1 MELFPAGLAQ
11 TLFPAI
17 LLGVLVTFIA
27 TETLGWTFTGLV
39 VPGYLAS
46 VALVSPRA
54 ALLMVIEALASLVV
68 ARLLSDGAAR
78 LGVGS
83 RFFGRERFF
92 LLLAVATLI
101 RLGIEHVLHR
111 AGMGTG
117 DLAAHSIGLVLVPLM
132 AHTLDKVGVARGLG
146 QLGALTLAP

>member
-1 MELFPAGLAQ
+1 MEIFPAGLAQ

-17 LLGVLVTFIA
+17 LLGVLVTLVA

-54 ALLMVIEALASLVV
+54 AGLMVIEAVVALALTRLASD
-68 ARLLSDGAAR
+68 AAAR
-78 LGVGS
+78 VGVGS

-92 LLLAVATLI
+92 LLLAVATLT
-101 RLGIEHVLHR
+101 RLAVEHALGAFGVF
-111 AGMGTG
+111 GG
-117 DLAAHSIGLVLVPLM
+117 DMAAH
-132 AHTLDKVGVARGLG
+132 
-146 QLGALTLAP
+146 